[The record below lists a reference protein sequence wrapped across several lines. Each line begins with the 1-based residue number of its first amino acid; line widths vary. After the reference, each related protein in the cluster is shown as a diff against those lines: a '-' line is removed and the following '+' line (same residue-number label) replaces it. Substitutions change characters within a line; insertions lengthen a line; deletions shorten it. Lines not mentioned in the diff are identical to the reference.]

1 MKQLELFK
9 KTNFFKPKICA
20 YRNCDV
26 LITLD
31 YRKKTNYR
39 YRKKPTPKILAMYNK
54 QNCCT
59 FECFN
64 AEKVKLNEEQNIKKF
79 NKANKICPS
88 CKSPIPAVYRGGIL
102 HNTLTKRKNY
112 CDEICQWFDQIVDRS
127 FGYDNFERIN
137 LINTFRKN
145 NEDFV
150 LFKYVHKIVQSSYR
164 SSLKKNRDFN
174 IDTKYCFNLF
184 PKDFICPVHGTKMHL
199 HSVVEIGHQDQD
211 RPSLDRTDSKLG
223 YIKGNVNWMSWGAN
237 WLKKDL
243 DKDTANKFLQ
253 YFKKIESKTE
263 LF

>member
-1 MKQLELFK
+1 MNQLELFEM
-9 KTNFFKPKICA
+9 TDFFKPKICA
-20 YRNCDV
+20 HRNCNV
-26 LITLD
+26 MITLD
-31 YRKKTNYR
+31 YRRKNNSKYR
-39 YRKKPTPKILAMYNK
+39 HETTARLTVMYNK
-54 QNCCT
+54 QDYCSSK
-59 FECFN
+59 CFK
-64 AEKVKLNEEQNIKKF
+64 AERSKLKEDQNLKKF

-88 CKSPIPAVYRGGIL
+88 CKSPIPAVYRRGTFDSHGSKQKK
-102 HNTLTKRKNY
+102 H

-127 FGYDNFERIN
+127 FGYDNFEKIN
-137 LINTFRKN
+137 LINSFRKN
-145 NEDFV
+145 NEDFI
-150 LFKYVHKIVQSSYR
+150 LFKYVHEVVQRSFR
-164 SSLKKNRDFN
+164 SSKSKNREFS

-199 HSVVEIGHQDQD
+199 HSVTDYGVSDPD

-253 YFKKIESKTE
+253 YFRKIESKTE